1 MKFFEVS
8 QGNYISY
15 YEFDP
20 MVSIG
25 VVEESFF
32 VNLSNVDFITPKE
45 CDKKLGENI
54 FHYCVEFDKM
64 TDEGIINNFILYFDN
79 EQNNVCKNLLEQIKG
94 GKSMAKTSNCTT
106 NMPSTTGNKSGR
118 GRGNCSPKK

>member
-15 YEFDP
+15 FEFDSL
-20 MVSIG
+20 VSIE
-25 VVEESFF
+25 VVKEAFF
-32 VNLSNVDFITPKE
+32 VNLSNIDFIIPKQ
-45 CDKKLGENI
+45 CDKKLDENI
-54 FHYCVEFDKM
+54 FHYCIEFDKM
-64 TDEGIINNFILYFDN
+64 TDEGIINSFILYFDN
-79 EQNNVCKNLLEQIKG
+79 EYNDVCKNCLVQIKG
-94 GKSMAKTSNCTT
+94 SNSMAKSSNCTT